1 MVQLTD
7 DLIEAFNAVR
17 VIPFATAGKDGAP
30 NVAPMAGKELADRET
45 ILVMDNFMQK
55 TIANIRENPRAAIY
69 LWGPGVKGCFQIHG
83 DVTYVAEGEQFEA
96 FRSRML
102 VRIPKAPAKG
112 MLVIKI
118 TDVYTCTAGPGAG
131 DKIL

>member
-7 DLIEAFNAVR
+7 DLIEAFNAIR
-17 VIPFATAGKDGAP
+17 VIPFATAGIDGAP
-30 NVAPMAGKELADRET
+30 NVAPMAGKELVNRDT

-55 TIANIRENPRAAIY
+55 TVANIRENPRAAIY
-69 LWGPGVKGCFQIHG
+69 LWGEGVTGCFQIHG
-83 DVTYVAEGEQFEA
+83 DVTYVTEGEQFEA
-96 FRSRML
+96 FRQKTLARM
-102 VRIPKAPAKG
+102 PKAPAKG

-118 TDVYTCTAGPGAG
+118 TDVYTCSAGPGAG

>member
-7 DLIEAFNAVR
+7 ELIEAFDAIR
-17 VIPFATAGKDGAP
+17 VIPLATADKGGAP
-30 NVAPMAGKELADRET
+30 NVAPMAGKKLADPET

-55 TIANIRENPRAAIY
+55 SVANIRENPRAAIY

-83 DVTYVAEGEQFEA
+83 DVTYVTEGEQFEV
-96 FRSRML
+96 FRRETHARM
-102 VRIPKAPAKG
+102 PNAPAKG

-131 DKIL
+131 DKII

>member
-7 DLIEAFNAVR
+7 DLIEAFNAIR

-96 FRSRML
+96 FRSRTL
-102 VRIPKAPAKG
+102 VRMPKAPAKG